1 MMRSIFH
8 VNQFFANVFIR
19 YVVNKKIL
27 QYFNTLLYN
36 VVYLLK

>member
-19 YVVNKKIL
+19 YVVNKKNSTI
-27 QYFNTLLYN
+27 F
-36 VVYLLK
+36 